1 MLIQSQ
7 SIATSL
13 KQWMVSLLLML
24 LPLAGAMATDICQQ
38 RLTKE
43 EFKARQRAFITEQ
56 AQLTE
61 VEAEA
66 FFPLYFELQ
75 ERKRQLNDEVW
86 SLLKKGRE
94 KEVSEKKY
102 EEILEGVYDTR
113 LAIDRLEKSYYEKFK
128 QVLSFKKIYLVQQ
141 AEMRFHREVLK
152 NFGEEKRGDKQHP
165 RQGKERR

>member
-1 MLIQSQ
+1 MNIHFQNPVNMLR
-7 SIATSL
+7 
-13 KQWMVSLLLML
+13 KWVVSLILML
-24 LPLAGAMATDICQQ
+24 LPLAGTMATDIYQQ

-43 EFKARQRAFITEQ
+43 EFQARQQAFITEY

-75 ERKRQLNDEVW
+75 ERKRELNDEVW
-86 SLLKKGRE
+86 NLLKTGHDKNL
-94 KEVSEKKY
+94 SEKKY

-113 LAIDRLEKSYYEKFK
+113 LAIDRLEKSYFEKFK
-128 QVLSFKKIYLVQQ
+128 KVLSFKKIYMVQK

-152 NFGEEKRGDKQHP
+152 NFGEEKRGDKRPP
-165 RQGKERR
+165 RSNK

>member
-113 LAIDRLEKSYYEKFK
+113 LAIDRLEKS
-128 QVLSFKKIYLVQQ
+128 
-141 AEMRFHREVLK
+141 
-152 NFGEEKRGDKQHP
+152 
-165 RQGKERR
+165 